1 MRRLLATALVLMPL
15 VASTAFAAERPGHTE
30 CATITESAT
39 PGDFPIV
46 ATGRAATVCVDPAD
60 HKAAQIAAGLLTD
73 DIERV
78 TGVRPIASATAPKD
92 GTPVILVGTL
102 GKSALI
108 DGLVRDKKLDAE
120 AIRGRWEA
128 FTLAVVDNPMPGVGR
143 ALVVAG
149 SDRRGTAFGAVTLS
163 EAMGVSPWYWWADVV
178 PAKKKELHLAAGA
191 HGHGSPSVKYRGIFI
206 NDEDY
211 AGLKYWAGLTLD
223 KKIGNIG
230 PRTYE
235 KIFELL
241 LRLKANYLWPA
252 MHGGSHG
259 FARHPENARLAD
271 DYGIVMGTSHCEQM
285 LRNNVDEWKIGYGKF
300 NYITN
305 RQDIL
310 DYWSKGVAAR
320 ASFENTYTLGLR
332 GVHDTTMEGVPLAD
346 VAKRTA
352 VTRDAIAEQRAML
365 KKSVNPDPT
374 QVPQILCAYKEVLDV
389 YQNGLEPADDIT
401 LMWADDNHGFIRQLS
416 TPAEQKRSG
425 GAGVY
430 YHLSYHGTPESWLWL
445 SSISPGLLAYEMQKA
460 YAFGADRAW
469 VFNIGDIKPGEKEM
483 TFAMEMAYDRDRWTT
498 QNAGRFI
505 HDWSAKTFG
514 PETADDIAA
523 IMDGY
528 YRLAASG
535 KPEHVRWIDYPESE
549 VVERLRAYRELRE
562 KAAQVRERIPARLR
576 DAYFELVQYPVSGA
590 GLMNDYF
597 LAAKRSVRRAARGD
611 AGALDDAKL
620 SRAAYDELNRL
631 DVEYAQNTASGK
643 WPHLISWRPV
653 ETRRSKTYDV
663 VAATPELLAQAASL
677 PPAFSP
683 DLASAAL
690 QAPMRLD
697 NGVLRGAKDKSKAGS
712 ATLEWNGDADGTTPL
727 WVLVSTPP
735 RNGTYCSVEINGK
748 TLEGAVK
755 PVAKIWHL
763 DQTLPTWHKLGDC
776 SVRKG
781 TNRLVL
787 SSLRSGAAIYGVH
800 FGLVP
805 PVTPDAKSV
814 TPAANFLR
822 KQDTKDASVAVLP
835 QLGLGE
841 GVGIMPFT
849 APTIPEA
856 RLAEA
861 PWVEYEVAVPAGKS
875 RLVFHALPTQRIH
888 EGRDVR
894 YAVSVDGGKPAVYD
908 IRAAEFVIDWCLNVL
923 YGYTEH
929 SVEWNAEKAGKV
941 VVRVSFPDSGVVLRD
956 ITVTGPAPR
965 IRSQVTGEIEDR
977 KN

>member
-1 MRRLLATALVLMPL
+1 MRRLLATALVLMPVL
-15 VASTAFAAERPGHTE
+15 ASTAFAGESSVNDA

-46 ATGRAATVCVDPAD
+46 ATGRAATICVDPAD

-78 TGVRPIASATAPKD
+78 TGIRPAASAAAPKD
-92 GTPVILVGTL
+92 GSPVILVGTL

-108 DGLVRDKKLDAE
+108 DGLVRDKKLDAGS
-120 AIRGRWEA
+120 IRGRWEA
-128 FTLAVVDNPMPGVGR
+128 YTLAVVDNPMPGVGR

-211 AGLKYWAGLTLD
+211 GGLTFWAGKTLD
-223 KKIGNIG
+223 SKIGNIG
-230 PRTYE
+230 PKIYE

-285 LRNNVDEWKIGYGKF
+285 LRNNVDEWSHKKNGDF
-300 NYITN
+300 NYVTN
-305 RQDIL
+305 RAAML
-310 DYWSKGVAAR
+310 DYWSRGVAVR
-320 ASFENTYTLGLR
+320 ASYENTYTLGLR
-332 GVHDTTMEGVPLAD
+332 GVHDSSMEGVPIAD

-352 VTRDAIAEQRAML
+352 VTKDAIAEQREML
-365 KKSVNPDPT
+365 KKFVNPDPA

-430 YHLSYHGTPESWLWL
+430 YHMSYHGTPESWLWL
-445 SSISPGLLAYEMQKA
+445 SSLSPGLLAYEMQKA
-460 YAFGADRAW
+460 RAFGADRAW
-469 VFNIGDIKPGEKEM
+469 VFNVGDIKPAEKEM
-483 TFAMEMAYDRDRWTT
+483 TFALEMAYDCDRWTT
-498 QNAGRFI
+498 QNADRFI
-505 HDWSAKTFG
+505 REWSAKTFG
-514 PETADDIAA
+514 PETADDIAG

-535 KPEHVRWIDYPESE
+535 KPEHVRWIDYSESE
-549 VVERLRAYRELRE
+549 VTERLRTYRELRE

-576 DAYFELVQYPVSGA
+576 DAYFELVQYPVAGA
-590 GLMNDYF
+590 GLMNEYF
-597 LAAKRSVRRAARGD
+597 LAAKRSLRRAARGD
-611 AGALDDAKL
+611 AGALSDAKL
-620 SRAAYDELNRL
+620 SHDAYEELNRI
-631 DVEYAQNTASGK
+631 DAEYNGQVASGK
-643 WPHLISWRPV
+643 WPQLITWRPV
-653 ETRRSKTYDV
+653 ESLKSKTYDV
-663 VAATPELLAQAASL
+663 TATTPELLAKVASL
-677 PPAFSP
+677 PAAFSP
-683 DLASAAL
+683 DLASAVIK
-690 QAPMRLD
+690 APMRLE
-697 NGVLRGAKDKSKAGS
+697 NGALRADKEDAGS
-712 ATLEWNGDADGTTPL
+712 ATLEWKGDTEGTTPV
-727 WVLVSTPP
+727 WVLATTPL
-735 RNGTYCSVEINGK
+735 RKGEHWAVEINGK
-748 TLEGAVK
+748 TLKGTVQ
-755 PVAKIWHL
+755 PVAKTWHL
-763 DQTLPTWHKLGDC
+763 KKTPPTWHKLGEC
-776 SVRKG
+776 PVRKG
-781 TNRLVL
+781 SNRLVL
-787 SSLRSGAAIYGVH
+787 SELRSDVVIYGVH
-800 FGLVP
+800 LGLVP
-805 PVTPDAKSV
+805 PANPDAKSV
-814 TPAANFLR
+814 TPAANFTR
-822 KQDTKDASVAVLP
+822 KQDTKDATVTILP
-835 QLGLGE
+835 ELGPGS
-841 GVGIMPFT
+841 GVGILPFT
-849 APTIPEA
+849 APTIPED

-875 RLVFHALPTQRIH
+875 RLLFHALPTQRIH
-888 EGRDVR
+888 EGRNVR

-908 IRAAEFVIDWCLNVL
+908 IRADEFVVDWCVNVL

-941 VVRVSFPDSGVVLRD
+941 VVRVSLPDSGVVLRD

-965 IRSQVTGEIEDR
+965 VRSQVSAKIDLG
-977 KN
+977 KK